1 MAAAAAAA
9 LLQLGALADGAD
21 LELAAVLLEDLLVVI
36 LPEDLGGV
44 LAGEALEDLFAA
56 GVL

>member
-1 MAAAAAAA
+1 MRISK
-9 LLQLGALADGAD
+9 LGALTDGAD
-21 LELAAVLLEDLLVVI
+21 LELAAVLLEDLLVVV

-44 LAGEALEDLFAA
+44 LAGEAFEDLLTT